1 MSHRAIVLD
10 ASAYIELA
18 IGSLSEKSKAHQLVM
33 TADLHV
39 PEHFRVETAHS
50 LKNLMRRRKYEKVA
64 EHAFFTVVELNLM
77 VVPFAQIAEQ
87 TWAHRH
93 HLSLYDASYLAS
105 AIERGLPLVTADR
118 VLADV
123 ARQHCEVI
131 TPED

>member
-1 MSHRAIVLD
+1 VSHRAIVLD

-18 IGSLSEKSKAHQLVM
+18 IGALSDKSKAHQLVM

-39 PEHFRVETAHS
+39 PEHFRVEVAHS
-50 LKNLMRRRKYEKVA
+50 LKNLMRRHEYEKVA
-64 EHAFFTVVELNLM
+64 EHAYFTMVELTL
-77 VVPFAQIAEQ
+77 VIVPFAHISER

-93 HLSLYDASYLAS
+93 HLSLYDASYLAC

-123 ARQHCEVI
+123 AQQYCEVI
-131 TPED
+131 TPEA